1 MAERSSIFDMI
12 GPVMIGPSS
21 SHTAGVARIG
31 RVARKI
37 LERTPEKITVTFFNS
52 FATTFEG
59 HGSDRAVVAGLLD
72 MNTDDPN
79 LKEALEIA
87 KQANIE
93 MHFRS
98 VISDSRLHPNTLI
111 VEASA
116 KEKEIEVMGISR
128 GGGLIQ
134 IVQVNGF
141 TAQFTAQLH
150 TLFITARDI
159 RGSIAFITSVLAN
172 DDCNIA
178 TMSVSRKARHETAG
192 LILEI
197 DSPVRNTTIAYLKTL
212 NWVNEVVYFAP
223 VA

>member
-93 MHFRS
+93 THFRS

-111 VEASA
+111 VQAGA

-150 TLFITARDI
+150 TLFITAKDI

-197 DSPVRNTTIAYLKTL
+197 DSPVRDTTIAYLKTL
-212 NWVNEVVYFAP
+212 NWVNELVYFAP